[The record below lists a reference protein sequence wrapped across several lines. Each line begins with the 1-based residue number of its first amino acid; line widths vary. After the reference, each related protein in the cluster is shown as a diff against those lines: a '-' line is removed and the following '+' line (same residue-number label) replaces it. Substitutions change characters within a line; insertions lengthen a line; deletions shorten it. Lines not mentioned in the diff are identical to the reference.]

1 MTLNIRYHRW
11 HRKNTHKKYQEFISI
26 SDFEGYK
33 KFAIIHYNKVVCCLL
48 PYHHLILV
56 KWCNNDKKVM
66 IRLTWP
72 IYPQWSGECWV
83 SGVDCNLSPG
93 TFTILPSREEIE
105 LEVLLTRVSAWL
117 SRLIT
122 LKGLQDVSLPQ
133 CWPVPGVC
141 KWLRRRP
148 QWHIS
153 TFSPR
158 DLPWPG
164 RPDHPL
170 PGDSLMTHND
180 NRSRYKTSP
189 ASLSRIK
196 HSVPPPAV
204 GKGHKITKCGISTL
218 ELPKTDIFCQ

>member
-1 MTLNIRYHRW
+1 
-11 HRKNTHKKYQEFISI
+11 
-26 SDFEGYK
+26 
-33 KFAIIHYNKVVCCLL
+33 
-48 PYHHLILV
+48 
-56 KWCNNDKKVM
+56 M

-180 NRSRYKTSP
+180 NISLSHPSPPCLPTLPP
-189 ASLSRIK
+189 ASMFFIHLFIEFNISIFSIISRQDMLCSRPQRSVTKPWVCLIPAWSCHADNLSQL
-196 HSVPPPAV
+196 A
-204 GKGHKITKCGISTL
+204 
-218 ELPKTDIFCQ
+218 